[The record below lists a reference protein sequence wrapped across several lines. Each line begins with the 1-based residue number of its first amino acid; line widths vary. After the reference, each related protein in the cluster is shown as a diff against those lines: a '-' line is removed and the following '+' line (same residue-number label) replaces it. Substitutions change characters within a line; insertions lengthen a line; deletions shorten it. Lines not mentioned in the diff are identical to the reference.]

1 MRLTLSLVS
10 LLSLIATTAP
20 AQTTQIST
28 RFGWLMY
35 DAGGD
40 SNYPTFQLAIER
52 TVSPHLRIG
61 FQGSW
66 AHVGD
71 VPRSWTVPGS
81 DERVLRGVATLGYA
95 AGRLFGDVPVLEH
108 LRPVFTAGIGLVH
121 SAGVRTDFS
130 DFVGDPFFGITDQRT
145 GVTYGAGLTLEVPLA
160 DRASITGSLQ
170 FWRDNLYGGRLH
182 NFDQVLGL
190 AWRF

>member
-1 MRLTLSLVS
+1 MRLILSLVS
-10 LLSLIATTAP
+10 LVSLVATTAL
-20 AQTTQIST
+20 AQTQVSA
-28 RFGWLMY
+28 RFGWLFY

-40 SNYPTFQLAIER
+40 VNYPMVQLSIER
-52 TVSPHLRIG
+52 SVSPHLRVG
-61 FQGSW
+61 LQGSW
-66 AHVGD
+66 AHVGS
-71 VPRSWTVPGS
+71 VPSPYRLPES

-121 SAGVRTDFS
+121 SAGVQTDFS
-130 DFVGDPFFGITDQRT
+130 DFVGDPYFGITDQRT
-145 GVTYGAGLTLEVPLA
+145 GVTYGAGLTLEVPVA
-160 DRASITGSLQ
+160 NRASITGSLQ